1 MPLNLRAPLAVV
13 AALALLP
20 SAAPATASAGGTGCP
35 QASYSIT
42 TTQDGGTISVLFDR
56 FIVETEARSSE
67 ARACRIRFP
76 LDLPPGY
83 GLGVYKI
90 DYRGFAELAGRQTA
104 QLSVSHLM
112 GADKAKH
119 FSRRINANRGG
130 EFLFSETIGAGLMK
144 RIGCGSQAVLDVTT
158 SLELQANGE
167 SASAMAGM
175 DSLDGRGKGGL
186 VYHFDL
192 RRCVGGGR

>member
-1 MPLNLRAPLAVV
+1 MPLSLSAPLAAL

-20 SAAPATASAGGTGCP
+20 LASPATASAGGTGCP

-42 TTQDGGTISVLFDR
+42 TTLDGGTISVLFDR
-56 FIVETEARSSE
+56 FIVETGTRDSE
-67 ARACRIRFP
+67 ARACRVRVP
-76 LDLPPGY
+76 LDLPEGY

-112 GADKAKH
+112 GTEKAKH
-119 FSRRINANRGG
+119 FSRRINANRSG

-144 RIGCGSQAVLDVTT
+144 RIGCGSQAVLDVST
-158 SLELQANGE
+158 SLALQANGE
-167 SASAMAGM
+167 RAAAMAGM
-175 DSLDGRGKGGL
+175 DSVDGRGKGGL

-192 RRCVGGGR
+192 RRCAGGGR